1 MRDDGARDAVKA
13 YASNIAKIQKC
24 KLRGEA
30 LHKFEL
36 KFRTVKDRQETL
48 SIHSKH
54 WAHKRGVYSD
64 LFGPGWCDMKSAEDL
79 PSDLQYDSRLI
90 RTRLGEYYLCVPMQL
105 QPRGESQAPDP
116 ALDSVVSLDPGV
128 RTFMT
133 AYSTDGQVVEWGP
146 GDATRISRLG
156 AAFDKLSSKIKARG
170 IVHRQRYKMKRA
182 ALRIQAKI
190 RHIVDELHHKTA
202 KWLCSNFR
210 VVLIPVFKT
219 QQMVTRGTDGKRR
232 LGSKTARAMCSWSHH
247 RFRMCLHAKARES
260 PWCKVIDTTEEFTT
274 KTCGGCGH
282 IDKTIGSKKEYKCN
296 SCGFE
301 ADRDH
306 NGARNVLIRYMSL
319 GN

>member
-36 KFRTVKDRQETL
+36 KFRAVKDRQETL

-105 QPRGESQAPDP
+105 EPRGESQAPDP

-128 RTFMT
+128 RTFIFIRPMVRWLNG
-133 AYSTDGQVVEWGP
+133 DQVTLL
-146 GDATRISRLG
+146 ASRASALHTTSYPR
-156 AAFDKLSSKIKARG
+156 KSKP
-170 IVHRQRYKMKRA
+170 
-182 ALRIQAKI
+182 
-190 RHIVDELHHKTA
+190 
-202 KWLCSNFR
+202 
-210 VVLIPVFKT
+210 VV
-219 QQMVTRGTDGKRR
+219 
-232 LGSKTARAMCSWSHH
+232 
-247 RFRMCLHAKARES
+247 
-260 PWCKVIDTTEEFTT
+260 
-274 KTCGGCGH
+274 
-282 IDKTIGSKKEYKCN
+282 
-296 SCGFE
+296 
-301 ADRDH
+301 
-306 NGARNVLIRYMSL
+306 
-319 GN
+319 